1 MSRRSESDG
10 KAIPPPSLPLCNSK
24 DSTRQKRARASAT
37 RRQRELHD
45 APGTFGAFDGGARS
59 DGTHKWCE
67 NAHRL
72 TAMRTESDASTAMMM
87 PVPNTAGCAATTDVW
102 IHGDPALGA
111 HHMLCL
117 CQHSSWGT
125 SAWCHCATYFSM
137 IQHGAPPPAR
147 GERTAHCASGM
158 DDAARRV

>member
-1 MSRRSESDG
+1 MQ
-10 KAIPPPSLPLCNSK
+10 LCNCK

-72 TAMRTESDASTAMMM
+72 TAMGTESDASTAMMM

-125 SAWCHCATYFSM
+125 SAWCHCARYFLM
-137 IQHGAPPPAR
+137 IQHGAPLR
-147 GERTAHCASGM
+147 RVASGPPTARAAWTM
-158 DDAARRV
+158 QRGGSDSDDWGNTGCSSVS